1 MNTLVFAPHPDDEII
16 GCGGYLAKIISN
28 STDVDVAYLTTPD
41 HTRMQELQA
50 VGNLMG
56 FRKQYF
62 IDQGQGRFLTK
73 NEDLFRRI
81 LASIRKT
88 KPNVALVPHER
99 EQDKDHAFLNDVV
112 RECAYLCEGDFLL
125 QEGEEPTVIPTVL
138 GYEVWTPIQ
147 NPALHV
153 NIIDFMDKKKQ
164 AMRLYAS
171 QNYKDISSM
180 FEGLNRYRGEVS
192 GVGRFA
198 EAFDVYKIPE

>member
-16 GCGGYLAKIISN
+16 GCGGYLAKLTSGGN
-28 STDVDVAYLTTPD
+28 SVDVAYLTTPD
-41 HTRMQELQA
+41 KARMQELKA
-50 VGNLMG
+50 VQSSMG
-56 FRKQYF
+56 FREVYF
-62 IDQGQGRFLTK
+62 LEQGPGRFLTK
-73 NEDLFRRI
+73 NKDLFRKV
-81 LASIRKT
+81 LSAIRKT
-88 KPNVALVPHER
+88 RPDIALIPHED

-125 QEGEEPTVIPTVL
+125 QDDEESTSIATLL

-153 NIIDFMDKKKQ
+153 NITDFMEKKKQ
-164 AMRLYAS
+164 AIGLYAS
-171 QNYKDISSM
+171 QSYKNFAEM

-198 EAFDVYKIPE
+198 EAFDVYKVPE